1 MYLCLY
7 YIEQNAAIIVVSVV
21 QPKQGHTD
29 GDDEFDDDDD
39 NEGHDECD
47 QKEHQNAGENDKS
60 AIDFFYQTRLQCFC
74 PPIMMLLL
82 HEYDDDVRGPA
93 EMMMLPADIMTM
105 MTRSQ
110 LKMMQ

>member
-1 MYLCLY
+1 MAMMNLMLTMMMMMKATMNV
-7 YIEQNAAIIVVSVV
+7 IR
-21 QPKQGHTD
+21 
-29 GDDEFDDDDD
+29 
-39 NEGHDECD
+39 
-47 QKEHQNAGENDKS
+47 KS
-60 AIDFFYQTRLQCFC
+60 IRTLVKTTKAQLIFFYQTRLQCFC
-74 PPIMMLLL
+74 PPIMMLLV